1 MEKIKLTVPVIVEG
15 KYDKAALSRVIDG
28 LIITTDGFRIFK
40 SEEKRAL
47 IRRVSENGV
56 VVLTDSDGAG
66 GVIRSYLNGIV
77 PKEKIFPLY
86 APQIKGK
93 EKRKSAPSRAGFLG
107 VEGVGDTVLRDLF
120 ARLREGHPELFGGCA
135 AGREVGGITK
145 TDLWE
150 RGLSGGEG
158 SAARRDALA
167 ESLGLPR
174 GMTANGLLAAVNM
187 ICTRDG
193 FLKLAGEI
201 RNCGEE

>member
-15 KYDKAALSRVIDG
+15 KYDKAAVTRVIDG
-28 LIITTDGFRIFK
+28 LVVTTDGFRVFK
-40 SEEKRAL
+40 SGEKRAL

-93 EKRKSAPSRAGFLG
+93 ERRKSAPSKAGFLG

-120 ARLREGHPELFGGCA
+120 ARLREGHPELFGGGA

-145 TDLWE
+145 TDFFEL
-150 RGLSGGEG
+150 GLSGGE
-158 SAARRDALA
+158 SSSSRRDALA

-174 GMTANGLLAAVNM
+174 GMMANGLLGAVNM
-187 ICTRDG
+187 ICTRDD

-201 RNCGEE
+201 RKCGEE

>member
-28 LIITTDGFRIFK
+28 LVITTDGFRVFK

-56 VVLTDSDGAG
+56 IVLTDSDGAG

-93 EKRKSAPSRAGFLG
+93 ERRKSAPSKAGFLG
-107 VEGVGDTVLRDLF
+107 VEGVGDGVLRDLF
-120 ARLREGHPELFGGCA
+120 ARLRDGHPELFGDGA
-135 AGREVGGITK
+135 AEKNVGGITK
-145 TDLWE
+145 TDFWE
-150 RGLSGGEG
+150 QGLSGDEG
-158 SAARRDALA
+158 SAAKRDVLA
-167 ESLGLPR
+167 ESFGLPA
-174 GMTANGLLAAVNM
+174 GMTANALLGAVNM
-187 ICTRDG
+187 ICSRDD

-201 RNCGEE
+201 RKCGEE